1 MKGCHSCEYKAA
13 VDAGKFRDVP
23 WEQVP
28 CASCKLATGGYAVEY
43 DEDRLEEGWDGM
55 QARGVANPEM
65 GDGLS
70 AELPI
75 EVMREFV
82 AGLLTLPSELRD
94 VVAMRYRG
102 MKYDEIAQVQKVTMA
117 CVEKRHRR
125 AMELWPALREMFPE
139 KVAKRKRRKK
149 AASPKMLEAG

>member
-1 MKGCHSCEYKAA
+1 MKGCHTCEFKAA

-28 CASCKLATGGYAVEY
+28 CASCKLATGGYAIEY
-43 DEDRLEEGWDGM
+43 DEDRLEETWDGTR
-55 QARGVANPEM
+55 ARGVSVPEA
-65 GDGLS
+65 D
-70 AELPI
+70 ELATEMPV

-82 AGLLTLPSELRD
+82 TGLLTLPGELRD

-102 MKYDEIAQVQKVTMA
+102 MKYDEIATEQGVTMA

-139 KVAKRKRRKK
+139 KISKQRRRKK
-149 AASPKMLEAG
+149 AASPRNREAV